1 MSEKQKRILMAL
13 IGVLVTG
20 CSVGLFQMASL
31 GTDPFT
37 SFVTGLCNIFNM
49 KFGTFYTIIC
59 ACIFFIVFLL
69 DKHYIGVATFFNL
82 FGNGFAADATTS
94 ILSKMIPH
102 LTITHRVVLLV
113 LGVVI
118 MCLAASLYFTANL
131 GVSVY
136 DAISIIMS
144 DKKIA
149 SFKICRISTDSVCV
163 VIGFVLKASIG
174 VGTIITALF
183 MGPLIQFF
191 KTYVAEPLLY
201 GGEKSHKK
209 LNI

>member
-1 MSEKQKRILMAL
+1 MNQKQKRILMAF

-59 ACIFFIVFLL
+59 AFIFFIVFLL
-69 DKHYIGVATFFNL
+69 DRHYIGIATFFNL
-82 FGNGFAADATTS
+82 FGNGFAADATTN
-94 ILSKMIPH
+94 IISKMIPN
-102 LTITHRVVLLV
+102 LTLTHRAVLLILGIV
-113 LGVVI
+113 L
-118 MCLAASLYFTANL
+118 MCLAASLYFTADL

-149 SFKICRISTDSVCV
+149 SFKLCRIATDSVCV
-163 VIGFVLKASIG
+163 TIGFILKASIG

-191 KTYVAEPLLY
+191 KSYVAELLLY
-201 GGEKSHKK
+201 TGKK
-209 LNI
+209 DNTELQI

>member
-1 MSEKQKRILMAL
+1 MKQKQKRILMAF
-13 IGVLVTG
+13 IGVLLTG
-20 CSVGLFQMASL
+20 CSVGLFQMSSF

-59 ACIFFIVFLL
+59 ACIFFVVFLL
-69 DKHYIGVATFFNL
+69 DRHYIGIATFFNL
-82 FGNGFAADATTS
+82 FGNGLAADATTS
-94 ILSKMIPH
+94 IISKMIPN
-102 LTITHRVVLLV
+102 LTLTHRAILLIIGIVL
-113 LGVVI
+113 
-118 MCLAASLYFTANL
+118 MCLAASLYFTADL

-149 SFKICRISTDSVCV
+149 SFKFCRITTDSVCV
-163 VIGFVLKASIG
+163 IIGFVLKASIG

-191 KTYVAEPLLY
+191 KIHFSEPLLY
-201 GGEKSHKK
+201 SRKK
-209 LNI
+209 GKTELQV

>member
-1 MSEKQKRILMAL
+1 MNEKQKRILMAL

-37 SFVTGLCNIFNM
+37 SFVTGICNLFNM
-49 KFGTFYTIIC
+49 KFGVFYTIIC
-59 ACIFFIVFLL
+59 ACIFFVVFLL
-69 DKHYIGVATFFNL
+69 DKHYIGIATFFNL

-94 ILSKMIPH
+94 ILSRMIPN
-102 LTITHRVVLLV
+102 LTITHRIILLV
-113 LGVVI
+113 LGIVV
-118 MCLAASLYFTANL
+118 MCFAAALYFTADL

-149 SFKICRISTDSVCV
+149 SFRICRIGTDSVCV
-163 VIGFVLKASIG
+163 AIGFALKASIG
-174 VGTIITALF
+174 VGTIVTALF
-183 MGPLIQFF
+183 MGPLIQVF

-201 GGEKSHKK
+201 GPQRVPLK
-209 LNI
+209 N

>member
-1 MSEKQKRILMAL
+1 MSEKQKRILIAF

-37 SFVTGLCNIFNM
+37 SFVTGLCNVFNM

-94 ILSKMIPH
+94 ILSRVIPH

-118 MCLAASLYFTANL
+118 MCLAASLYFTADL

-163 VIGFVLKASIG
+163 VIGFFLKASIG
-174 VGTIITALF
+174 VGTIVTALF

-191 KTYVAEPLLY
+191 KTYVSEPLLY
-201 GGEKSHKK
+201 GRAESHKK
-209 LNI
+209 LNV

>member
-1 MSEKQKRILMAL
+1 MSEKQKRILMAF

-49 KFGTFYTIIC
+49 KFGTFYTIVC

-94 ILSKMIPH
+94 ILSKMIPN
-102 LTITHRVVLLV
+102 LTITHRVILLV
-113 LGVVI
+113 LGVII
-118 MCLAASLYFTANL
+118 MCLAASLYFTADL

-149 SFKICRISTDSVCV
+149 SFKICRISTDSICV
-163 VIGFVLKASIG
+163 VIGFVLKASVG

-209 LNI
+209 LNV

>member
-1 MSEKQKRILMAL
+1 
-13 IGVLVTG
+13 
-20 CSVGLFQMASL
+20 
-31 GTDPFT
+31 
-37 SFVTGLCNIFNM
+37 M
-49 KFGTFYTIIC
+49 KFGTFYTIVC

-69 DKHYIGVATFFNL
+69 DRHYIGVATFFNL

-94 ILSKMIPH
+94 ILSKMIPN
-102 LTITHRVVLLV
+102 LTITHRVILLV
-113 LGVVI
+113 LGVII
-118 MCLAASLYFTANL
+118 MCLAASLYFTADL

-149 SFKICRISTDSVCV
+149 SFKICRISTDSICV

-174 VGTIITALF
+174 VGTIITVLF

-201 GGEKSHKK
+201 GRAESSEK
-209 LNI
+209 LNV

>member
-1 MSEKQKRILMAL
+1 MNEKQKRILMAF

-37 SFVTGLCNIFNM
+37 SFVTGLCNLLNM
-49 KFGTFYTIIC
+49 KFGIFYTIIC

-69 DKHYIGVATFFNL
+69 DKHYIGIATFFNL

-94 ILSKMIPH
+94 ILSKMIPN
-102 LTITHRVVLLV
+102 LTITHRIILLILGIVL
-113 LGVVI
+113 
-118 MCLAASLYFTANL
+118 MCFAAALYFTADL

-149 SFKICRISTDSVCV
+149 SFRVCRIGTDSICV
-163 VIGFVLKASIG
+163 VIGFALKASIG

-183 MGPLIQFF
+183 MGPLIQVF
-191 KTYVAEPLLY
+191 KTYFAEPLLY
-201 GGEKSHKK
+201 GSQMAQK
-209 LNI
+209 N

>member
-1 MSEKQKRILMAL
+1 MSEKQKRILMAF

-37 SFVTGLCNIFNM
+37 SFVTGLCNVFNM
-49 KFGTFYTIIC
+49 KFGTFYTIVC
-59 ACIFFIVFLL
+59 AFIFFIVFLL

-94 ILSKMIPH
+94 ILSKMIPN
-102 LTITHRVVLLV
+102 LTITHRVILLV
-113 LGVVI
+113 LGVII
-118 MCLAASLYFTANL
+118 MCLAASLYFTADL

-149 SFKICRISTDSVCV
+149 SFKICRISTDSICV

-174 VGTIITALF
+174 VGTVITALF

-201 GGEKSHKK
+201 GRAESHKK
-209 LNI
+209 LNV